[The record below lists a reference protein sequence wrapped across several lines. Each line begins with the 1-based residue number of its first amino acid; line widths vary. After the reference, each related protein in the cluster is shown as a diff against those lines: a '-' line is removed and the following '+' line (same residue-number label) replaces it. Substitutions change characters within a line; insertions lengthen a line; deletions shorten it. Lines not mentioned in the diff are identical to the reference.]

1 MRTSRRNSVTA
12 LAVFGGLSLLVW
24 RVAAGEPPADGPT
37 APLFDTADNCLACHN
52 GLAGASG
59 ADVSIGTDWRSSMMA
74 NAARD
79 PYWQGTVRRETLDH
93 PDAAAD
99 IEAECS
105 ICHMPMARYT
115 AHAGGGRGEVF
126 ANLPVGRSPTP
137 LAALAGDG
145 VSCTLC
151 HQILPDGLD
160 SRESLVG
167 RFAIDERTAWGE
179 RKIFGPFEVT
189 DGHARVMSS
198 AALFVPQEADQL
210 RDSALCGSCHTLF
223 THSLGPGGEV
233 LAEFPEQVP
242 YLEWQ
247 HSRYPA
253 TTGCRDC
260 HMKPVDGPTL
270 ISSVLGEYREG
281 VLAHV
286 FRGGNFFIP
295 RLLNAH
301 RAELGVTA
309 QPAELE
315 ATAERTLVNLR
326 ESTASLALAAEWS
339 DGLLRVRATVG
350 NLAGHKLPS
359 AYPSRRVWL
368 HLAVEDGG
376 GRGLFESGALQPD
389 GSIAGN
395 DNDADAARYEP
406 HHAVI
411 ESADQVQIYE
421 PILGDPDGRVTTG
434 LLTATRYLKDNRLL
448 PEGFDKAAAGP
459 DIAVAGAA
467 AADEDFTAGG
477 DTVEYRLTLPDG
489 VGNVVV
495 RAALYYQPIGYRWA
509 RNLGDYPRA
518 VEPTRFLAYYEE
530 AAHRSAV
537 RLAAAEAQLA
547 AAPVGPP
554 AAEARPAAPPSPSGD
569 PP

>member
-1 MRTSRRNSVTA
+1 VTA
-12 LAVFGGLSLLVW
+12 LAVFCGLSLLVW
-24 RVAAGEPPADGPT
+24 RVAAGEPPVGGPVG
-37 APLFDTADNCLACHN
+37 PLFDTADNCMACHN

-59 ADVSIGTDWRSSMMA
+59 ADVSIGTDWRGSMMA

-79 PYWQGTVRRETLDH
+79 PYWQGTVRRETLH
-93 PDAAAD
+93 HAEAAAD

-126 ANLPVGRSPTP
+126 ANLPVGRSAAP
-137 LAALAGDG
+137 LAALAADG

-160 SRESLVG
+160 GPESRVG
-167 RFAIDERTAWGE
+167 RFAIDEQTVWGE
-179 RKIFGPFEVT
+179 RKIFGPFAVT
-189 DGHARVMSS
+189 DAHARVMRS
-198 AALFVPQEADQL
+198 AARFVPQEADQL
-210 RDSALCGSCHTLF
+210 RDSALCGSCHTLI

-233 LAEFPEQVP
+233 LGEFPEQVP

-253 TTGCRDC
+253 TDGCRDC
-260 HMKPVDGPTL
+260 HMEPVDGPAP

-281 VLAHV
+281 ARTHD
-286 FRGGNFFIP
+286 FRAGNFLVP
-295 RLLNAH
+295 RLFNAH

-309 QPAELE
+309 LPAELE
-315 ATAERTLVNLR
+315 AAAER
-326 ESTASLALAAEWS
+326 SLANLQERAAQLALVAEWS
-339 DGLLRVRATVG
+339 DGVLRVRVDVR

-368 HLAVEDGG
+368 HLAVADGG
-376 GRGLFESGALQPD
+376 GRVLFESGAPQPD

-395 DNDADAARYEP
+395 DNDADGARYEP
-406 HHAVI
+406 HYAVI
-411 ESADQVQIYE
+411 ERADQVQVYE
-421 PILGDPDGRVTTG
+421 PILGDPEGRVTTG
-434 LLTATRYLKDNRLL
+434 LLTATQYLKDNRLL

-459 DIAVAGAA
+459 EIAVAGDALT
-467 AADEDFTAGG
+467 DDDFVAGG
-477 DTVEYRLTLPDG
+477 DTVEYRLALPDG
-489 VGNVVV
+489 TGNVVV

-509 RNLGDYPRA
+509 HNLGDQPEA
-518 VEPTRFLAYYEE
+518 VEATRFVAYYEA
-530 AAHRSAV
+530 AAHRSAA
-537 RLAAAEAQLA
+537 RLAVAEAELA

-554 AAEARPAAPPSPSGD
+554 PAAAPPPAAE
-569 PP
+569 

>member
-1 MRTSRRNSVTA
+1 MRTSRRNPTTA
-12 LAVFGGLSLLVW
+12 LAVFGGLTLLVW
-24 RVAAGEPPADGPT
+24 RVAADAPPAGGPAT
-37 APLFDTADNCLACHN
+37 PLFDVADNCLACHN
-52 GLAGASG
+52 GLIGASG
-59 ADVSIGTDWRSSMMA
+59 ADVSVGTDWRSSMMA

-79 PYWQGTVRRETLDH
+79 PYWHAAVRRETLDH
-93 PDAAAD
+93 PSAAAD

-126 ANLPVGRSPTP
+126 ANLPVGRSIAPQ
-137 LAALAGDG
+137 AALAGDG

-151 HQILPDGLD
+151 HQILPEGLD

-167 RFAIDERTAWGE
+167 RFVVDERTAWGA
-179 RKIFGPFEVT
+179 RRIFGPFDVT
-189 DGHARVMSS
+189 GGHARVMSS
-198 AALFVPQEADQL
+198 AAQFVPQAGEHI
-210 RDSALCGSCHTLF
+210 RGSALCGSCHTLF

-233 LAEFPEQVP
+233 VAEFPEQVP

-286 FRGGNFFIP
+286 FRGGNFFVP

-301 RAELGVTA
+301 RAELGVA
-309 QPAELE
+309 ALPSELE
-315 ATAERTLVNLR
+315 ATAERTVVHLR
-326 ESTASLALAAEWS
+326 ENAAQIALAAERTGS
-339 DGLLRVRATVG
+339 ALRVRVTVR

-376 GRGLFESGALQPD
+376 GRVLFESGALQPD

-395 DNDADAARYEP
+395 DNDADAASYEP

-448 PEGFDKAAAGP
+448 PDGFDKATAGP
-459 DIAVAGAA
+459 DIAVAGDAA
-467 AADEDFTAGG
+467 SDEDFTAGG
-477 DTVEYRLTLPDG
+477 DTVEYRLTLPEDA
-489 VGNVVV
+489 GNVAV

-509 RNLGDYPRA
+509 HNLDDDRQAEELARFVDY
-518 VEPTRFLAYYEE
+518 YQ
-530 AAHRSAV
+530 AAADRSAV
-537 RLAAAEAQLA
+537 RLAAAEAVLT
-547 AAPVGPP
+547 AAPVEPP
-554 AAEARPAAPPSPSGD
+554 STVAAGGSLQAPPVAR
-569 PP
+569 

>member
-1 MRTSRRNSVTA
+1 MRAIRRHTVPA
-12 LAVFGGLSLLVW
+12 LAIFSALSLVVL
-24 RVAAGEPPADGPT
+24 RAAVGQPPSGGPA
-37 APLFDTADNCLACHN
+37 APLFHTAAECMACHN
-52 GLAGASG
+52 GLADPSG
-59 ADVSIGTDWRSSMMA
+59 ADVSIGTDWRSTMMA

-93 PDAAAD
+93 AGAEAD

-105 ICHMPMARYT
+105 ICHMPMARTT
-115 AHAGGGRGEVF
+115 AHAAGGEGEVF
-126 ANLPVGRSPTP
+126 ANLPVGRSPAPT
-137 LAALAGDG
+137 AMLAGDG

-160 SRESLVG
+160 GPESLVG
-167 RFAIDERTAWGE
+167 RFAIDEQSPWGE
-179 RKIFGPFEVT
+179 RKIFGPFAVNP
-189 DGHARVMSS
+189 GHARVMNS
-198 AALFVPQEADQL
+198 AARFVPQKADQI
-210 RDSALCGSCHTLF
+210 RDSALCGSCHTLY
-223 THSLGPGGEV
+223 THSLGPDGEV
-233 LAEFPEQVP
+233 LAEFPEQMP

-260 HMKPVDGPTL
+260 HMKPVDGPVL

-281 VLAHV
+281 VLLHE

-301 RAELGVTA
+301 RAELGVVA
-309 QPAELE
+309 LPAELE
-315 ATAERTLVNLR
+315 SAAERSV
-326 ESTASLALAAEWS
+326 ASLQEDAARLAVAGERS
-339 DGLLRVRATVG
+339 EATLRARVTVR

-359 AYPSRRVWL
+359 AYPSRRVWV
-368 HLAVEDGG
+368 HLTVEDGDG
-376 GRGLFESGALQPD
+376 GVLFESGALQPD

-406 HHAVI
+406 HYEVV

-421 PILGDPDGRVTTG
+421 PILGDPAGRVTTG
-434 LLTATRYLKDNRLL
+434 LLTATQYLKDNRLL

-467 AADEDFTAGG
+467 GGDDDFAAGG
-477 DTVEYRLTLPDG
+477 DTVEYRVVLPDG
-489 VGNVVV
+489 TGDIVV

-509 RNLGDYPRA
+509 RNLGDYPHA
-518 VEPTRFLAYYEE
+518 AEPARFVAYHQR

-537 RLAAAEAQLA
+537 RLAAAEAA
-547 AAPVGPP
+547 IASAPVGPP
-554 AAEARPAAPPSPSGD
+554 PDPSPPEAPPPSAE
-569 PP
+569 